1 MSRRVALFLTC
12 SADLLYP
19 SAGRATVR
27 LLESFGAS
35 VTFPE
40 GQTCCGQAW
49 LNAGQEG
56 EARSAALHFLRVF
69 EEAPAVVAP
78 TASCVDTVRN
88 RYPSL
93 FAGQPELR
101 ERFSALGRRTY
112 EVCEYLHRELRL
124 ADVPPLATPVPTTYH
139 SSCRT
144 LRGLGL
150 RGIVEGWLSQM
161 LGEAF
166 HPLPEAQ
173 REVCC
178 GFGGTFSVKLP
189 EISGRMMS
197 NKLAAIAATGAA
209 RVTSLDLG
217 CLTHL
222 AGGAR
227 RQGLDL
233 RFAHMAELLA
243 EAVCGEPA

>member
-19 SAGRATVR
+19 SAARATVR
-27 LLESFGAS
+27 VLEALGTSVSFPAA
-35 VTFPE
+35 
-40 GQTCCGQAW
+40 QTCCGQAW
-49 LNAGQEG
+49 LNAGQRQ
-56 EARSAALHFLRVF
+56 EARTAALHFLRVF

-78 TASCVDTVRN
+78 SASCVDTVRN

-93 FAGQPELR
+93 FVTEPALQG
-101 ERFSALGRRTY
+101 RFTALGARTY
-112 EVCEYLHRELRL
+112 EVCEYLHREQKLASVPRL
-124 ADVPPLATPVPTTYH
+124 PAPVCTTYH
-139 SSCRT
+139 ASCRT

-150 RGIVEGWLSQM
+150 RGVPEGWLDGM
-161 LGEAF
+161 LGDAF
-166 HPLPEAQ
+166 HPLPETQ

-189 EISGRMMS
+189 EISGRLLA
-197 NKLAAIAATGAA
+197 NKLAAVASTEAEL
-209 RVTSLDLG
+209 VTSLDLG

-227 RQGLDL
+227 RQGLRL
-233 RFAHMAELLA
+233 RFSHVVELLA
-243 EAVCGEPA
+243 EALSGEPA